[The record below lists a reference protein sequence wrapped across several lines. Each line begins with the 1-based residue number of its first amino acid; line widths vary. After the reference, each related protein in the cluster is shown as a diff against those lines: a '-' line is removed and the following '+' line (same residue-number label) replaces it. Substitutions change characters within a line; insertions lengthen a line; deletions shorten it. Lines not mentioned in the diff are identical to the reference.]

1 MYKIKLTID
10 ASNDINKIVLFFFQ
24 SKNKDNLILFELLEE
39 KIHSLEKFKER
50 GSNPRHKKLRNKGYK
65 FNVIKVI

>member
-1 MYKIKLTID
+1 L
-10 ASNDINKIVLFFFQ
+10 NF
-24 SKNKDNLILFELLEE
+24 LEE

-50 GSNPRHKKLRNKGYK
+50 GSNPRHKILRNKGYK